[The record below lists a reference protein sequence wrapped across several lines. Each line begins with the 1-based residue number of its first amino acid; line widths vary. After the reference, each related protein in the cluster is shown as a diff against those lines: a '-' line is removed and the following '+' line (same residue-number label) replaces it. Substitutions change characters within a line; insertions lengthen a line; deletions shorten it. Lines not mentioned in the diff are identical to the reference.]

1 MRRFYLLLRRWL
13 PIRWKAGTGGTAMWM
28 TASTLYTTATACAL
42 ALGAYFWSRGTMTI
56 GTIYLIYAYTSL
68 LSGPIQRIQDQLQDL
83 QQADACI
90 QRVEELLHT
99 RSALSD
105 QSVESQLA
113 LPSGAL
119 SVEFHHVSFG
129 YVLDE
134 SIIHD
139 LTLYLE
145 PGRVLGV
152 VGRTGSGK
160 TTLARLLFRL
170 YDPQSGE
177 IHLGGIPTTKVPLHD
192 LRHRLGMVTQEVQIF
207 HASVR
212 DNLTFF
218 NRSIPDARVL
228 EALEEVGLM
237 IWYRSLPDGLESD
250 LGADGSGLSAGE
262 AQLLAFARVFLANP
276 GLVILDEASSRLDPA
291 TEQHI
296 EQAVSALLKDRT
308 AIVIAHRL
316 ATLQRADEI
325 LVLEDGHV
333 VEHGS
338 RVELVADS
346 ASRFARLLSTGLEEV
361 HV

>member
-1 MRRFYLLLRRWL
+1 
-13 PIRWKAGTGGTAMWM
+13 
-28 TASTLYTTATACAL
+28 
-42 ALGAYFWSRGTMTI
+42 
-56 GTIYLIYAYTSL
+56 
-68 LSGPIQRIQDQLQDL
+68 
-83 QQADACI
+83 
-90 QRVEELLHT
+90 
-99 RSALSD
+99 
-105 QSVESQLA
+105 
-113 LPSGAL
+113 
-119 SVEFHHVSFG
+119 
-129 YVLDE
+129 
-134 SIIHD
+134 
-139 LTLYLE
+139 
-145 PGRVLGV
+145 
-152 VGRTGSGK
+152 
-160 TTLARLLFRL
+160 
-170 YDPQSGE
+170 
-177 IHLGGIPTTKVPLHD
+177 
-192 LRHRLGMVTQEVQIF
+192 MVTQEVQIF